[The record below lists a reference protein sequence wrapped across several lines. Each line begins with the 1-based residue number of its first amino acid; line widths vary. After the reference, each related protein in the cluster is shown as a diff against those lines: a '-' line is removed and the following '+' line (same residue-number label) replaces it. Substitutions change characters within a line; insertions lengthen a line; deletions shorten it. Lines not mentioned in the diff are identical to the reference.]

1 MESLILR
8 SLIVYILIFII
19 LRMAGK
25 RTLGEM
31 TAFDFVLLLIISEA
45 VQNALLDND
54 HSITGSMLVIL
65 TLVFADVVVSLGTN
79 KFRALDNLING
90 IPLIIL
96 ENGKPIT
103 DRMKKSR
110 LQEDD
115 ILEAARKTQGLESLD
130 QIKFAVLEQDGTISI
145 IPYYL
150 NKEGIEPNITSKK

>member
-1 MESLILR
+1 MESVILR

-31 TAFDFVLLLIISEA
+31 TAFDLVLLLIISEA
-45 VQNALLDND
+45 VQNALLAND

-65 TLVFADVVVSLGTN
+65 TLVFADVIVSLGTN

-96 ENGKPIT
+96 ENGKPIK

-110 LQEDD
+110 VQEDD
-115 ILEAARKTQGLESLD
+115 IMEAARKTQGLESLD

-145 IPYYL
+145 IPYHL
-150 NKEGIEPNITSKK
+150 NKEGIEPNITNKK

>member
-1 MESLILR
+1 MDSVILR

-31 TAFDFVLLLIISEA
+31 TAFDLVLLLIISEA

-96 ENGKPIT
+96 ENGKPIK

-115 ILEAARKTQGLESLD
+115 IMEAARKTQGLESLD

>member
-1 MESLILR
+1 MESVVLR
-8 SLIVYILIFII
+8 AFIVYFLIFII

-31 TAFDFVLLLIISEA
+31 TAFDLVLLLIISEA
-45 VQNALLDND
+45 VQNALLDSD

-65 TLVFADVVVSLGTN
+65 TLVFADVIVSLGTN

-96 ENGKPIT
+96 ENGKPIK

-110 LQEDD
+110 VQEDD
-115 ILEAARKTQGLESLD
+115 IMEAARKTQGLESLD

-145 IPYYL
+145 IPYHL
-150 NKEGIEPNITSKK
+150 NKEGIEPNITNKK

>member
-1 MESLILR
+1 MESVILR
-8 SLIVYILIFII
+8 AVIVYFLVFII

-31 TAFDFVLLLIISEA
+31 TAFDLVLLLIISEA
-45 VQNALLDND
+45 VQNALVDDD

-65 TLVFADVVVSLGTN
+65 TLVFTDVMVSLGTN
-79 KFRALDNLING
+79 KYRLLDNIVNG

-96 ENGKPIT
+96 ENGKCMP
-103 DRMKKSR
+103 DRMKKAR

-115 ILEAARKTQGLESLD
+115 IMEAARKSQGLESLD
-130 QIKFAVLEQDGTISI
+130 QIKFAVLEKDGSISI

-150 NKEGIEPNITSKK
+150 NKEGISPNLTKNA